1 MKIEVDFLVIGSGLA
16 GLNASLRLA
25 ESNCTVLMVTKGKV
39 SESNTAYAQGG
50 IASVTS
56 KTDSI
61 EAHCTDTLQAGAGL
75 CDSEAVRSIIE
86 AGPHA
91 IERLVSLGVEFDRA
105 GSGSYDLTREGG
117 HSHRRILHAQDI
129 TGREIVRSLR
139 ERLRNTPNIKVFPN
153 HIAIDLITRTDDD
166 SQAKQCVGAYV
177 LDNTTGEVDTIR
189 AKAVLLATGGAGK
202 VYLYTSNPDVS
213 TGDGVA
219 MAYRAGATI
228 ANMEFFQF
236 HPTCLYHPHAKSFLI
251 SEALRGEGGILR
263 HLNGSALMKDVH
275 PMADLAPRD
284 VVARAID
291 REMKRTGD
299 DHVNLDMTD
308 HDPAY
313 IARRFPNIH
322 TACLSLNINM
332 TKSPIPVVPA
342 AHYMC
347 GGVKTD
353 VRGKTDV
360 LGLWVA
366 GETGCTGLHGAN
378 RLASNSLLEAAVV
391 SERAA
396 NDMVRFGE
404 EANHE
409 GTVREWDPGDAA
421 NPDEMVVVSH
431 NWDEL
436 RRIMWNYVGIVR
448 SDKRLERAAAR
459 IAMLQDEIHD
469 YYWYFRVT
477 HDLIELRN
485 LCVVAHLIVASAQ
498 HRRESRGLHFTIDC
512 PETNDAWQH
521 QSVGKRGGRRTI
533 NWLPQ

>member
-25 ESNCTVLMVTKGKV
+25 ESDSSVLMVTKGKI

-50 IASVTS
+50 IASAIS
-56 KTDSI
+56 SSDSI
-61 EAHCTDTLQAGAGL
+61 EAHYKDTLEAGAQL
-75 CDSEAVRSIIE
+75 CDPQAVQSIVE
-86 AGPHA
+86 AGPKA
-91 IERLVSLGVEFDRA
+91 IERLVSLGVEFDRIST
-105 GSGSYDLTREGG
+105 GTYDLTREGG
-117 HSHRRILHAQDI
+117 HSQRRILHTQDV
-129 TGREIVRSLR
+129 TGREIDRALR
-139 ERLRNTPNIKVFPN
+139 AKLQATSNIRVLTN
-153 HIAIDLITRTDDD
+153 HIAIDLITRPQE
-166 SQAKQCVGAYV
+166 SGAAKRCVGAYV
-177 LDNTTGEVDTIR
+177 LNNETGSVDTVR

-219 MAYRAGATI
+219 MAYRAGATV

-263 HLNGSALMKDVH
+263 RQDGTAFMKDVH

-284 VVARAID
+284 IVARAID
-291 REMKRTGD
+291 KEMKRTGD

-322 TACLSLNINM
+322 TACLSLNIDM
-332 TKSPIPVVPA
+332 TKNPIPVVPA

-347 GGVKTD
+347 GGVQTD
-353 VRGKTDV
+353 TRGKTDV
-360 LGLWVA
+360 DALWVA

-378 RLASNSLLEAAVV
+378 RLASNSLLEAAVI

-396 NDMVRFGE
+396 QDMLLFAQ

-409 GTVREWDPGDAA
+409 GIVREWDEGDAA
-421 NPDEMVVVSH
+421 DPDEMVVVSH
-431 NWDEL
+431 NWEEL
-436 RRIMWNYVGIVR
+436 RRTMWNYVGIVR

-469 YYWYFRVT
+469 YYWHFRIT
-477 HDLIELRN
+477 QDLVELRN
-485 LCVVAHLIVASAQ
+485 LCVVGHLIISSAQ
-498 HRRESRGLHFTIDC
+498 HRRESRGLHYTIDC
-512 PETNDAWQH
+512 PQTNEGWKR
-521 QSVGKRGGRRTI
+521 QSAGRRGGRRTI
-533 NWLPQ
+533 NWRP